1 MFFIKYNTVK
11 KSNSLYWESYEW
23 YVDIYK
29 GRVLREEL
37 NTAALERK
45 KVGAEFMTLVSAG
58 GLV

>member
-37 NTAALERK
+37 NTAAWK
-45 KVGAEFMTLVSAG
+45 
-58 GLV
+58 